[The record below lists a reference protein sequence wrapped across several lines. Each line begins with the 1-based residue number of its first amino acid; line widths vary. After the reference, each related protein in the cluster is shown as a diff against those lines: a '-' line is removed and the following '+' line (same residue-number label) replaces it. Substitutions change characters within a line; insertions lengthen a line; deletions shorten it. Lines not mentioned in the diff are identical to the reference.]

1 MAVSR
6 FTVDEFRRSRRS
18 HLPETRMMARET
30 EHRAPHD
37 AEEWSLVNVKAQA
50 LAPVLADL
58 VAQHEPVKGKDSE

>member
-1 MAVSR
+1 
-6 FTVDEFRRSRRS
+6 
-18 HLPETRMMARET
+18 MMARET